1 MLRVGFVVFPGFQ
14 VMGFTAISAF
24 EIANDELGGD
34 AYRVTLLSENGGLVS
49 SSAGFCVETRAFGRE
64 RYDTVVIGFDRK
76 IQPMTPGLLRFV
88 QRSLKNTRRLAAP
101 CAGAFVLAEAG
112 VLDRRR
118 ATTHW
123 VFAKELQARFPEVR
137 VEEDRIYVI
146 DGPVWT
152 SAGMTATI
160 DLALAMIEMDHGPDV
175 ARAVAR
181 KLVVYHRRSGGQSQ
195 FSVLLELEPKSDRI
209 QRALEFAKRNLRNEL
224 SVEELAKA
232 AHLSVRQFSRAFQAE
247 TGHSPA
253 KAVERLRVEA
263 ARMMMEGR
271 HPMDVVANETGFADR
286 ERMRRAFLRVLGQPP
301 QAIRRNARAS
311 VSMAGLG
318 PKGRHLQ

>member
-123 VFAKELQARFPEVR
+123 VFEGASGAVSRGHGRRGSHLCHRWSCLDLSR
-137 VEEDRIYVI
+137 HDRH
-146 DGPVWT
+146 DRP
-152 SAGMTATI
+152 
-160 DLALAMIEMDHGPDV
+160 
-175 ARAVAR
+175 RACN
-181 KLVVYHRRSGGQSQ
+181 
-195 FSVLLELEPKSDRI
+195 D
-209 QRALEFAKRNLRNEL
+209 
-224 SVEELAKA
+224 
-232 AHLSVRQFSRAFQAE
+232 
-247 TGHSPA
+247 
-253 KAVERLRVEA
+253 
-263 ARMMMEGR
+263 
-271 HPMDVVANETGFADR
+271 
-286 ERMRRAFLRVLGQPP
+286 
-301 QAIRRNARAS
+301 
-311 VSMAGLG
+311 
-318 PKGRHLQ
+318 